1 MKRRRTSLPPTPTPS
16 FCFGAV
22 FETHLT
28 ITLSISCLLLQ
39 PRSKFLLNPVRLTP
53 PLMMAAT
60 FKYQPMGLRS
70 WDIHVFAPGS
80 SGKFGRF
87 LSMRFA
93 CNTRQHKSRLI
104 HASISHAS
112 VVDPSPL
119 SVSHDSSTESTLILI
134 RHGESLWNEKNLFT
148 GCCDVPLTKRGV
160 EEAIEAGKRISY
172 IPVDIIFTSALIR
185 AQMTAM
191 LAMTQHHQKKVPIII
206 HNESEQATTWTQ
218 VYSEKTTKQSIPV
231 ITAWQLNERMYGEL
245 QGLNKQET
253 AERYGQEKVHEWRRS
268 YDIPPPKGESLEM
281 CSQRAVAYFK
291 DFIEPQLKS
300 GKHVMVA
307 AHGNSLRSIIMY
319 LDRLTS
325 QEVTSLELS
334 TGIPLLYIYK
344 EGKFISRG
352 SPVGP
357 TEAGVYA
364 YTQSLAVYRQQLDE
378 MSHCN

>member
-1 MKRRRTSLPPTPTPS
+1 MS
-16 FCFGAV
+16 
-22 FETHLT
+22 
-28 ITLSISCLLLQ
+28 
-39 PRSKFLLNPVRLTP
+39 
-53 PLMMAAT
+53 AT
-60 FKYQPMGLRS
+60 FKYQPTGLHGWGAPRS
-70 WDIHVFAPGS
+70 S
-80 SGKFGRF
+80 SRNLARF
-87 LSMRFA
+87 FSMRFA
-93 CNTRQHKSRLI
+93 CNSRHHKIL
-104 HASISHAS
+104 HAS
-112 VVDPSPL
+112 VSHPSSL
-119 SVSHDSSTESTLILI
+119 SISHDSSTETESTLILI

-172 IPVDIIFTSALIR
+172 IPVDMIFTSALIR

-191 LAMTQHHQKKVPIII
+191 LAMTQHHQEKVPIII
-206 HNESEQATTWTQ
+206 HNESERATAWTQ

-253 AERYGQEKVHEWRRS
+253 AERYGKEKVHEWRRS
-268 YDIPPPKGESLEM
+268 FDIPPPKGESLEM

-344 EGKFISRG
+344 EGKFNSRG

-364 YTQSLAVYRQQLDE
+364 YTQIWMLYDEIRGSILHQVSSPFTTYVLALSVIHIWKSYQDLHNSRYSFLVDDSQDTHML
-378 MSHCN
+378 NVNLKIIGRN